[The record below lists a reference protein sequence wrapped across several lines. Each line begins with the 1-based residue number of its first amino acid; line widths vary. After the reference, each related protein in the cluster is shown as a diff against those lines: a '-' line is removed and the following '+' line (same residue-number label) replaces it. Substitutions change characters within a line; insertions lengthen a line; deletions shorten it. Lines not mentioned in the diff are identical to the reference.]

1 MIKYDSVI
9 GKSSIRKN
17 SIEYCLID
25 EKFKQVFIQ
34 FKNSSHMTLN
44 INQFDQDNLKSIKEL
59 QIEDVKL

>member
-9 GKSSIRKN
+9 GKSSIRKS

-34 FKNSSHMTLN
+34 FKNSSHTTLN
-44 INQFDQDNLKSIKEL
+44 INQFDKDNFEEIKKL
-59 QIEDVKL
+59 QMEDIQL